1 MKNKNI
7 NNKYQNYKNYE
18 HFFGLPIGPIKKATG
33 GGSANNTSSAKTKV
47 KSKKNIDI
55 KTNINRETVV
65 NSLNKLVNDVVNDVA
80 QKNSVDIINTVAT
93 SNRLQMSGIECDTIV
108 INGNKQNSRARAR
121 TISKVKQK
129 QENKL
134 TSSISNSIK
143 KKITN
148 SLPSNTNE
156 IQNKNNEMIKQFSKS
171 VPAPG
176 LNGALDIAKKLIK
189 GATNHAFG
197 NKKDVKNEIFN
208 EESLKK
214 TLNLNES
221 FKVNDNDEISNTI
234 KNSVKQDNL
243 TKCASAAAANNEISL
258 HNIKCGKGIAIK
270 NNEQEASSQSL
281 LHCTIKQEIKNEIV
295 TKVTNTLDKLFQNMY
310 NSAKDDDS
318 LKRIGAFAQSVG
330 ENLRNASNISPPQQ
344 SQNNKRQIANS
355 DRSDSDLDSVKD
367 YYFDGNQINQDN
379 NTNSRLPNSNK
390 ILFLGLN
397 VPTQQRNI
405 IIIIGIIITII
416 ILFILLKSNSSKQDK
431 VFIGNI
437 L

>member
-7 NNKYQNYKNYE
+7 YHPYQSYRNYE
-18 HFFGLPIGPIKKATG
+18 HFLGLPIAAITKAAG
-33 GGSANNTSSAKTKV
+33 GGGGNNNSNASTKV

-65 NSLNKLVNDVVNDVA
+65 NSLNKLVNDVVNEVA
-80 QKNSVDIINTVAT
+80 QKNSVDIINTVAA

-108 INGNKQNSRARAR
+108 ISGNKQSSRARSR
-121 TISKVKQK
+121 TIAKVKQK

-134 TSSISNSIK
+134 TSNISNSIK

-156 IQNKNNEMIKQFSKS
+156 IQNKNNEMINQFRKS
-171 VPAPG
+171 VPG
-176 LNGALDIAKKLIK
+176 LKGALDKTAKMIE
-189 GATNHAFG
+189 GATKHGFG
-197 NKKDVKNEIFN
+197 NKTDVKNEFFN

-270 NNEQEASSQSL
+270 NNEQEAASQSL

-310 NSAKDDDS
+310 KSAKDDES
-318 LKRIGAFAQSVG
+318 LKRIGSFAQGVG
-330 ENLRNASNISPPQQ
+330 ENLRNAANTAPPQQ
-344 SQNNKRQIANS
+344 PQNNSRQLADS
-355 DRSDSDLDSVKD
+355 DRRETDSNDSVKD
-367 YYFDGNQINQDN
+367 YYFDGNQINQDDDNQN
-379 NTNSRLPNSNK
+379 NTNSRLSRSNK
-390 ILFLGLN
+390 ILFLGLI
-397 VPTQQRNI
+397 VTTQQRNI
-405 IIIIGIIITII
+405 IIGITVTII
-416 ILFILLKSNSSKQDK
+416 ILVILLVIYIKTNG
-431 VFIGNI
+431 FTTR
-437 L
+437 